1 MRKSLLILLV
11 LVHAAA
17 VAKER
22 LTLDDAIA
30 KALQYN
36 YDIRISKIAT
46 EQAATNNTAG
56 NAGMLPNINGNAGVN
71 TGLTHSHI
79 EFADGRVQE
88 ANNAQSYSYN
98 AAVTLNWTLFDG
110 GRMFIQKRRLNEL
123 ETIGDV
129 QLRLQIQTTVSQ
141 VIQAYAQ
148 VVLQNQ
154 QSIAIDTALALAQLR
169 MYLSQVK
176 FETGA
181 SAKTDYL
188 QARVD
193 YNARQA
199 DSLNQI
205 SALTAAYAGL
215 NVLMGEDPYATY
227 IVDDSL
233 ETNITLEPTDKE
245 RLQDI
250 NLSIDLAR
258 RNAYV
263 SKLDARIAKTYH
275 LPVVGLNGSYSYS
288 HNQSGTGTFL
298 FSETYGPTG
307 GLTLNVPIW
316 QGGNI
321 RRQAKVASLQ
331 AMRDDLLYGKQ
342 NTEIGRQYRTA
353 WKNYE
358 MSVADYK
365 LEQQNIRFA
374 KENIDI
380 QKARFRFGVGNTLE
394 VREAENSYV
403 QALIRYYNA
412 VFNLKVNETK
422 VLELENQLVK

>member
-1 MRKSLLILLV
+1 MLKRLFILMILV
-11 LVHAAA
+11 PVAAIA
-17 VAKER
+17 QDR

-30 KALQYN
+30 KALEYN
-36 YDIRISKIAT
+36 FDIRVSKIAA
-46 EQAATNNTAG
+46 EQAAANNTLG
-56 NAGMLPNINGNAGVN
+56 NAGMLPNINGNAGIN

-88 ANNAQSYSYN
+88 ANNAQSVSYN

-110 GRMFIQKRRLNEL
+110 GRMFIEKRRLSEL
-123 ETIGDV
+123 ERIGDV
-129 QLRLQIQTTVSQ
+129 QLKAQIQATVSQ

-148 VVLQNQ
+148 VVFQNQ
-154 QSIAIDTALALAQLR
+154 QGIAIDTALALAELR
-169 MYLSQVK
+169 MFLSRVK
-176 FETGA
+176 YETGA

-193 YNARQA
+193 YNARQS
-199 DSLNQI
+199 DSLKQV
-205 SALTAAYAGL
+205 SALTSSFTNL
-215 NVLMGEDPYATY
+215 NVLMGEDPYRTY

-233 ETNITLEPTDKE
+233 QVNMALEPTDKE

-250 NLSIDLAR
+250 NLSIDIAR

-275 LPVVGLNGSYSYS
+275 LPVVGLNGSYAYS
-288 HNQSGTGTFL
+288 HNQSGTGTLL
-298 FSETYGPTG
+298 FSESYGPTG
-307 GLTLNVPIW
+307 GLTLNIPIY

-321 RRQAKVASLQ
+321 NRQAKVASLQ
-331 AMRDDLLYGKQ
+331 AMRDDLLYAKQ
-342 NTEIGRQYRTA
+342 NTEIGRQYRNA
-353 WKNYE
+353 WRNYE

-365 LEQQNIRFA
+365 LEQQNIRYA

-380 QKARFRFGVGNTLE
+380 QQARFRLGLGNTLE

-403 QALIRYYNA
+403 QALIRFYTA
-412 VFNLKVNETK
+412 VHDLKVNETI
-422 VLELENQLVK
+422 VLELENALIK